1 MDDMRIF
8 EGFRL
13 RKMGVRQVGVRLVIR
28 DVGATVRIQS
38 DLLLTQ
44 ERTSYD
50 MLIEEYRVVLCARQ
64 SHSSTGYSLS
74 GA

>member
-13 RKMGVRQVGVRLVIR
+13 RKMGVRQVGVRLVIQ

-44 ERTSYD
+44 ARTSYD
-50 MLIEEYRVVLCARQ
+50 MPIEECRVVLCARQ
-64 SHSSTGYSLS
+64 SHSSTSYSSS

>member
-1 MDDMRIF
+1 MDDMQIF

-13 RKMGVRQVGVRLVIR
+13 HKMGGRLVGVRLVIQ

-50 MLIEEYRVVLCARQ
+50 MLIEGYRVVLCARQ
-64 SHSSTGYSLS
+64 SHSSTSYSSS